1 MIVKK
6 KKKQSFIVPTI
17 IFLVLFYFVLRVMS
31 LVSEAGEFDIE
42 MLNTALNTLYK
53 LNTPLILSRKNIM
66 ISVFIAGFVVLFY
79 ESYILSQKENIQEKT
94 YGSSEWQSPKVLD
107 KKKSKNIEENIILTK
122 TEQVSKNP
130 KISKMNRHILLIGRP
145 GTGKSKFFLEPN
157 ILNATGSLVIT
168 DPKGELLRDC
178 GNVLKM
184 KGYDIKVLNLD
195 NKAISNFYNPFEYI
209 RKVYTTMSDE
219 DIDEY
224 VYSENS
230 KIKEDDVMTLINVL
244 IKNTKSSEIDTQT
257 GDPFWEKAEI
267 LLLQSLF
274 YYILEEHKDDPLR
287 KNIPEVLNLMR
298 KAMPNESGISE
309 LDILFEDFAHK
320 YGEEHI
326 AVKQWLH
333 FKAAQGAKKMIATI
347 IMMATSRLACFNIN
361 EVKNLVLT
369 DNIEL
374 DRLGMPIDEDELEEI
389 NKSNPKKSKNG
400 KVAIFVIIKPSDPTF
415 NFIASMMY
423 TQIFQVIDEN
433 AVRCGGTLATPV
445 DLYLDEFAQL
455 GEIPNFKEELAY
467 VRGLNVGIV
476 ISIQSLSQLKQ
487 FYKETWE
494 TIIDCC
500 DTTIL
505 LGSNS
510 ETTLKY
516 FETMLGKK
524 TWYKK
529 SSGRTFSRQGSS
541 SQNWDIVGR
550 ELANMNE
557 INMMGYGKCIVLIP
571 NVGVFFSDLYDI
583 KVHPYYK
590 FMYDSWNKDTK
601 KNIYIHN
608 PKGTKEDEISE
619 IFSLIGIKNC
629 KVIPKCKFE
638 TVNEKELEKIADNV
652 YTAEEVLKAC

>member
-1 MIVKK
+1 
-6 KKKQSFIVPTI
+6 
-17 IFLVLFYFVLRVMS
+17 
-31 LVSEAGEFDIE
+31 
-42 MLNTALNTLYK
+42 
-53 LNTPLILSRKNIM
+53 
-66 ISVFIAGFVVLFY
+66 
-79 ESYILSQKENIQEKT
+79 
-94 YGSSEWQSPKVLD
+94 
-107 KKKSKNIEENIILTK
+107 
-122 TEQVSKNP
+122 
-130 KISKMNRHILLIGRP
+130 
-145 GTGKSKFFLEPN
+145 
-157 ILNATGSLVIT
+157 
-168 DPKGELLRDC
+168 
-178 GNVLKM
+178 
-184 KGYDIKVLNLD
+184 
-195 NKAISNFYNPFEYI
+195 
-209 RKVYTTMSDE
+209 
-219 DIDEY
+219 
-224 VYSENS
+224 
-230 KIKEDDVMTLINVL
+230 
-244 IKNTKSSEIDTQT
+244 
-257 GDPFWEKAEI
+257 
-267 LLLQSLF
+267 
-274 YYILEEHKDDPLR
+274 
-287 KNIPEVLNLMR
+287 
-298 KAMPNESGISE
+298 
-309 LDILFEDFAHK
+309 
-320 YGEEHI
+320 
-326 AVKQWLH
+326 
-333 FKAAQGAKKMIATI
+333 
-347 IMMATSRLACFNIN
+347 
-361 EVKNLVLT
+361 
-369 DNIEL
+369 
-374 DRLGMPIDEDELEEI
+374 
-389 NKSNPKKSKNG
+389 
-400 KVAIFVIIKPSDPTF
+400 
-415 NFIASMMY
+415 MY

-467 VRGLNVGIV
+467 VRGLNVGIL

-601 KNIYIHN
+601 KYIYIHN

-652 YTAEEVLKAC
+652 YTAEEVLKAR